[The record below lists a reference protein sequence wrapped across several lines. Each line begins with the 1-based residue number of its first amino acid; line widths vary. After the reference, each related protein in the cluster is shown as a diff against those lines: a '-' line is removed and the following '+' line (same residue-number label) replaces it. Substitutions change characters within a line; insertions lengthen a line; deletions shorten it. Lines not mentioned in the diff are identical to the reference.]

1 MSGIGEGLSRRRRPA
16 IDVVPATFEG
26 LPKGRTLIMGIVNV
40 TTDSFSDG
48 GRWLRS
54 EAAIQHALELVAAG
68 ADLIDVG
75 GESTRPGA
83 RRVPVAEEQH
93 RVVPVIRELARRGVA
108 LSIDTMNASTARA
121 AIEAGAILVN
131 DVSGTASDPLMTP
144 TIIEL
149 EAPIIVSHWRGHSD
163 TMNSRAVYADVVA
176 EVRAELEYQVAELVV
191 RGVRIDRLL
200 VDPGLGFAKNS
211 EHNWKILGHLDALT
225 SFGLPVVVG
234 ASRKRFIGELL
245 PAGAAMEERDFGSA
259 VAAALAAQ
267 AGAWAVRVH
276 DIETTT
282 AALAVAEAWKTGA
295 LDE

>member
-1 MSGIGEGLSRRRRPA
+1 
-16 IDVVPATFEG
+16 
-26 LPKGRTLIMGIVNV
+26 MGIVNV